1 MSIAKNFT
9 HMFIPYSF
17 NDSIRP
23 RQMTNSRLIAVLQVS
38 DGYLLWVLYLRNS
51 MITLPSFDITK
62 FSPIS
67 CKKEVDIFKVML
79 HLEY

>member
-38 DGYLLWVLYLRNS
+38 DGPVSEELNDY
-51 MITLPSFDITK
+51 IAQF
-62 FSPIS
+62 
-67 CKKEVDIFKVML
+67 
-79 HLEY
+79 